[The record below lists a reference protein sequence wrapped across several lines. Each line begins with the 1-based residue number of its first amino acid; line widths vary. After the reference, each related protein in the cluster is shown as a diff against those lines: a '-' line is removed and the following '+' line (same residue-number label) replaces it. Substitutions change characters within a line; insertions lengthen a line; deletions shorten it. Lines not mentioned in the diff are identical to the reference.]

1 MMTAEQSPEAMKKVR
16 AKTFVGRFDRVRRY
30 LYEEI
35 AEGRGRVQVKS
46 ILDRE
51 RYEDWVT
58 RESRVAQEET
68 KSKHPLDFSTRSD
81 RDYLMD
87 LLARA
92 VDEGVREPLPGNE
105 EWIDLESVATLM
117 ESNWAMSVL
126 EIVEERR

>member
-1 MMTAEQSPEAMKKVR
+1 
-16 AKTFVGRFDRVRRY
+16 
-30 LYEEI
+30 
-35 AEGRGRVQVKS
+35 
-46 ILDRE
+46 
-51 RYEDWVT
+51 
-58 RESRVAQEET
+58 
-68 KSKHPLDFSTRSD
+68 LDFSTRSD